1 MPAEFH
7 KLGVAFQY
15 PENWTLDEEDALAG
29 RESVTVYSPV
39 GAFWSISVHPSSA
52 DPRRLAK
59 AAVDAMRAEYA
70 ELEAEETQETIAGR
84 ETVGYDLSFYYLDLT
99 STASVRCIRTDRA
112 TYAVFCQAE
121 DRDFDKVEAVFR
133 AMTTSFFQNLK
144 PLRWDAWALPP
155 GDLRNR

>member
-1 MPAEFH
+1 MPAEFN

-15 PENWTLDEEDALAG
+15 PENWTLDEGDALAG
-29 RESVTVYSPV
+29 RKSVTVYSPR
-39 GAFWSISVHPSSA
+39 GPFWSISVHPSSA
-52 DPRRLAK
+52 DPLRLAK
-59 AAVDAMRAEYA
+59 AAVDAMKAEYA
-70 ELEAEETQETIAGR
+70 ELEAEEIQETIAGR

-121 DRDFDKVEAVFR
+121 DRDFDELEAVFR

-155 GDLRNR
+155 EDLRNR